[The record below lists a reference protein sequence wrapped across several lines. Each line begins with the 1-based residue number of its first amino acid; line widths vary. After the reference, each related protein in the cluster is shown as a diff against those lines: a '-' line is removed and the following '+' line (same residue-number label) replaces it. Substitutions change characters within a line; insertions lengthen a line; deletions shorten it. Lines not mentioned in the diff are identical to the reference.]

1 MRSVSSMV
9 YNLGIYCYS
18 LNMCSP
24 IFFQIDCSGICGG
37 VSCVLCPMKRRLAAS
52 SCSVSQTI
60 RNLLW
65 FRISDLEKQT
75 NQKPT
80 KIPPTTKAPLPW
92 DLATWDWNAVLP
104 ASRQNKLSLCGKP
117 LITMI
122 PFLVLFNCKEHFCVQ
137 VQLQANFMLRF
148 TELQCF

>member
-1 MRSVSSMV
+1 MV

-52 SCSVSQTI
+52 SCSVSQPI

-80 KIPPTTKAPLPW
+80 KIPTTTKAPLPW
-92 DLATWDWNAVLP
+92 DLAT
-104 ASRQNKLSLCGKP
+104 
-117 LITMI
+117 
-122 PFLVLFNCKEHFCVQ
+122 
-137 VQLQANFMLRF
+137 
-148 TELQCF
+148 